1 MRGGLGGEE
10 PAERTHVREQ
20 APQPARPHRA
30 ANRRRGAVSG
40 GPSWTRTRSQWIKNA
55 AHESERPGIFNDS
68 EGDIGSR
75 EATKRPERTHFGHG
89 VQHENPVKPMSDVHW
104 AANGL
109 LHRVA
114 EGGEIPMSVLREFA
128 ELVLHSEL
136 VAGARAVLDGPPEFA
151 VRRALELASVVLAV
165 GVGVEREQGKE
176 DAK

>member
-1 MRGGLGGEE
+1 MRWRVGGEE
-10 PAERTHVREQ
+10 RAERTCVREH
-20 APQPARPHRA
+20 APQTASRQRA
-30 ANRRRGAVSG
+30 ADRKRDAASG

-55 AHESERPGIFNDS
+55 AHESERSGFSNDS

-75 EATKRPERTHFGHG
+75 EASKRPETTHFGHG
-89 VQHENPVKPMSDVHW
+89 VQHENRVKPMSDVHW

-114 EGGEIPMSVLREFA
+114 DGGEIPMAVLREFA

-151 VRRALELASVVLAV
+151 LRRALELASVVLAV

-176 DAK
+176 GTK